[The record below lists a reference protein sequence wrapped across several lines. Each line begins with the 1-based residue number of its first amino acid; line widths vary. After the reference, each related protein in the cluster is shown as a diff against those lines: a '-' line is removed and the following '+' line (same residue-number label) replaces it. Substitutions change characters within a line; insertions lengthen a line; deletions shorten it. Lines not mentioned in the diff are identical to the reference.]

1 MHIDHAILSIGFR
14 YFAAVADAGSIR
26 GAARELNIASS
37 AVNRQILQLEQ
48 ALGLAL
54 FERLGRSLRLTEAG
68 AILRD
73 QVRATMRDYEDTL
86 GAIDALRGLK
96 RGRVRVATVESVS
109 VSPLPDIVSSFRDR
123 YPGIGIA
130 LTVAGSDAVTAEV
143 LAHEADLGF
152 TFNPTSLDGLEVAFE
167 KGMRIGALLAPH
179 HPLAGRVELSLVECL
194 AYPHAWP
201 ARGLS
206 LRAALDAALGD
217 GQLRPRPVLEA
228 NSLRVMSSLAR
239 AGQLIAFQPRV
250 GIEQHLE
257 TGALVFIP
265 LNDPTLPLDR
275 LMLVRQRARAAT
287 PAAEAFFEHVIGML
301 SGHTLE

>member
-1 MHIDHAILSIGFR
+1 MRIDNAILSISFR

-37 AVNRQILQLEQ
+37 AVNRQILLLEQ

-68 AILRD
+68 AVLHA
-73 QVRATMRDYEDTL
+73 QVSATMRDYEHTL

-130 LTVAGSDAVTAEV
+130 LSVAGSDAVTAQV

-152 TFNPTSLDGLEVAFE
+152 TFNPTSLEGLEVAFE
-167 KGMRIGALLAPH
+167 KGMRIGALLSPD
-179 HPLAGRVELSLVECL
+179 HPLAGRTELSPAECL
-194 AYPHAWP
+194 EYPHAWP

-206 LRAALDAALGD
+206 LRAALDTALTD
-217 GQLRPRPVLEA
+217 TALRPAPVLES

-239 AGQLIAFQPRV
+239 AGRLIAFQPRI

-265 LNDPTLPLDR
+265 LSDPGLPLDR

-287 PAAEAFFEHVIGML
+287 PAAEAFFEHVVMVL
-301 SGHTLE
+301 AEHKLE

>member
-1 MHIDHAILSIGFR
+1 MRIDHAILSIGFR

-26 GAARELNIASS
+26 AAARELNIASS
-37 AVNRQILQLEQ
+37 AVNRQILLLEE

-68 AILRD
+68 AILHA
-73 QVRATMRDYEDTL
+73 QVRATMRDYEDTM

-109 VSPLPDIVSSFRDR
+109 VSPLPGIVSSFRAR
-123 YPGIGIA
+123 FPGIGID
-130 LTVAGSDAVTAEV
+130 LTVAGSDAVTARV

-167 KGMRIGALLAPH
+167 KGMRIGALLAPD
-179 HPLAGRVELSLVECL
+179 HPLAGRSELSLADCL

-206 LRAALDAALGD
+206 LRAALDAALGH
-217 GQLRPRPVLEA
+217 LRPRPVLES
-228 NSLRVMSSLAR
+228 NSLRVMSALAR

-265 LNDPTLPLDR
+265 LNDPTLALDR
-275 LMLVRQRARAAT
+275 LMLVRQQARAAT
-287 PAAEAFFEHVIGML
+287 PAAEAFFEHVIGVL
-301 SGHTLE
+301 GDQPLE

>member
-1 MHIDHAILSIGFR
+1 MRIDHAILSIGFR

-26 GAARELNIASS
+26 AAARELNIASS
-37 AVNRQILQLEQ
+37 AVNRQILLLEQ
-48 ALGLAL
+48 AMGLAL

-68 AILRD
+68 AILHAR
-73 QVRATMRDYEDTL
+73 VRATMRDYEDTL

-109 VSPLPDIVSSFRDR
+109 VSPLPGIVSSFRACF
-123 YPGIGIA
+123 PGIGID
-130 LTVAGSDAVTAEV
+130 LTVAGSDTVTAQV

-152 TFNPTSLDGLEVAFE
+152 TFNPTSLDGLEIAFE
-167 KGMRIGALLAPH
+167 QGMRIGALLAPD
-179 HPLAGRVELSLVECL
+179 HPLAGRRNLSMADCL

-206 LRAALDAALGD
+206 LRAALDAALGE
-217 GQLRPRPVLEA
+217 GQPRPRPVLES

-265 LNDPTLPLDR
+265 LNDPALELDR
-275 LMLVRQRARAAT
+275 LMLVRQRARVAT
-287 PAAEAFFEHVIGML
+287 PAAEAFFEHVIEVLGT
-301 SGHTLE
+301 HALE